1 LGISRYLAFFSRH
14 SIQDAQAKTP
24 PKTEKALTTKT
35 RNIISFVDM
44 FISLSWEILPSPGTP
59 CVDPDQLPALRQI
72 KVLTF
77 IFWFLYRERNPSWKA
92 RQSAPV

>member
-1 LGISRYLAFFSRH
+1 MDTRRIYLWTPRNSAFFSRH

-44 FISLSWEILPSPGTP
+44 FVSLW
-59 CVDPDQLPALRQI
+59 
-72 KVLTF
+72 
-77 IFWFLYRERNPSWKA
+77 
-92 RQSAPV
+92 